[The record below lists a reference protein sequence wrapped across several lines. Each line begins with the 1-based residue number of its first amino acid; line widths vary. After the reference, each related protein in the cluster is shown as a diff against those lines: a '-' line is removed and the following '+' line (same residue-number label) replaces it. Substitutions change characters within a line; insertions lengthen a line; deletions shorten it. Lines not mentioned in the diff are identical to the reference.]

1 MELTQEQK
9 STVAE
14 WISQGLKLSEIQER
28 MGAEWGIRMTY
39 MEARFLV
46 DDLRLLPKDAPES
59 AQEKTEPAPVT
70 EAEPGSES
78 VASHD
83 PEAPVAGGDG
93 ALPEGGQGGVSVSV
107 DTLMRPGAMV
117 SGKVRF
123 SDGQTAQWYLDQF
136 GRMGMVPP
144 SPGYRPP
151 QQDIPQ
157 FQVLLDKELTR
168 MGM

>member
-9 STVAE
+9 SKVAE
-14 WISQGLKLSEIQER
+14 WIANGLKLSEIQER
-28 MGAEWGIRMTY
+28 MGSEWNIRMTY

-46 DDLRLLPKDAPES
+46 DDLRLLPRDTEETTESKPDAVAPEHLG
-59 AQEKTEPAPVT
+59 AEDPYGAPQADPAGGEPA
-70 EAEPGSES
+70 
-78 VASHD
+78 
-83 PEAPVAGGDG
+83 EAPTG
-93 ALPEGGQGGVSVSV
+93 GGVSVKV

-117 SGKVRF
+117 SGSVRF
-123 SDGQTAQWYLDQF
+123 SDGQTAQWYLDQL

-157 FQVLLDKELTR
+157 FQVLLDKELSR

>member
-9 STVAE
+9 ITVAR
-14 WISQGLKLSEIQER
+14 WIEEGLRLSEIQER
-28 MGAEWGIRMTY
+28 MGNEWGIRMTY
-39 MEARFLV
+39 MEARFLI
-46 DDLRLLPKDAPES
+46 DDLRLLPKDAAPEPVEKGAVEEAAPDAVGTEMPADAPDGS
-59 AQEKTEPAPVT
+59 VQEDA
-70 EAEPGSES
+70 
-78 VASHD
+78 VAS
-83 PEAPVAGGDG
+83 PPG
-93 ALPEGGQGGVSVSV
+93 AVTVKV
-107 DTLMRPGAMV
+107 DSIMRPGAMV
-117 SGKVRF
+117 SGSVVF

-157 FQVLLDKELTR
+157 FQVLLDRELSR

>member
-9 STVAE
+9 ITVAQ
-14 WISQGLKLSEIQER
+14 WIEEGLKLSEIQER

-39 MEARFLV
+39 MEARFLI
-46 DDLRLLPKDAPES
+46 DDLRLLPKDS
-59 AQEKTEPAPVT
+59 AAAETPQPAVANSPSATSDGMLPPLPGEELPGGQEGLPAEPAP
-70 EAEPGSES
+70 G
-78 VASHD
+78 
-83 PEAPVAGGDG
+83 
-93 ALPEGGQGGVSVSV
+93 GGVTLKV

-117 SGKVRF
+117 SGSVCF

-157 FQVLLDKELTR
+157 FQVLLDRELSR

>member
-9 STVAE
+9 SKVAE
-14 WISQGLKLSEIQER
+14 WIAEGLKLSEIQER
-28 MGAEWGIRMTY
+28 MGSEWNIRMTY

-46 DDLRLLPKDAPES
+46 DDLRLLPKDTVETVESKPDEAIRLDAPPED
-59 AQEKTEPAPVT
+59 PV
-70 EAEPGSES
+70 GSG
-78 VASHD
+78 A
-83 PEAPVAGGDG
+83 AGGDLLDTQQEEAPAAG
-93 ALPEGGQGGVSVSV
+93 AVSVKV

-117 SGKVRF
+117 SGTVRF

-157 FQVLLDKELTR
+157 FQVLLDKELSR

>member
-1 MELTQEQK
+1 
-9 STVAE
+9 
-14 WISQGLKLSEIQER
+14 
-28 MGAEWGIRMTY
+28 

-46 DDLRLLPKDAPES
+46 DDLRLLPKDSPES
-59 AQEKTEPAPVT
+59 APARAEAADVPPAAEEPLAAEHAAGEETEQ
-70 EAEPGSES
+70 G
-78 VASHD
+78 
-83 PEAPVAGGDG
+83 AGQ
-93 ALPEGGQGGVSVSV
+93 PEGEPPASAQGGVTVSV